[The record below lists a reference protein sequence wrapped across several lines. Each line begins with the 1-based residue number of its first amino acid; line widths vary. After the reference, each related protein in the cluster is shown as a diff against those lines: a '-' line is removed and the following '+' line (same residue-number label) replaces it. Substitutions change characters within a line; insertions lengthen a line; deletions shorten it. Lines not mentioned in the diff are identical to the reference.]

1 MTTPSSPE
9 HVDRVSGGA
18 ITAVI
23 IGNIILIVA
32 AIIASFFGRFLAFG
46 VLETALS
53 ESAFLLMVQVA
64 VYGPVGVV
72 LVSVLWGIYRLN
84 SRKSAWWIAGLGIL
98 ALGAI
103 FAAGAA
109 AAGW

>member
-32 AIIASFFGRFLAFG
+32 AIVASFFGRFLAFG
-46 VLETALS
+46 VDGTTLS
-53 ESAFLLMVQVA
+53 ESAFMLMVQVA
-64 VYGPVGVV
+64 VYGPAGVV
-72 LVSVLWGIYRLN
+72 IVSVLWGIYRLN
-84 SRKSAWWIAGLGIL
+84 GRKSAWWIAGLGLVAL
-98 ALGAI
+98 AGI